1 MRAPSLQKFIQLC
14 VIRGFCVN
22 LQTILQPQKMK
33 VYKFGGAS
41 VKNADGVRNLES
53 ILRKHT
59 ANEQLVVVIS
69 AIGKTT
75 NLLEQILDAYYFDK
89 NKLAALTATLR
100 ENHYT
105 IVREL
110 KPDDD
115 SVIMK
120 KLNDIFEEL
129 DEILAGP
136 HTGNFD
142 YDYDRVVSLGE
153 ILSTTLISNY
163 LNHKGIANEWVDA
176 RMLIRTDHNYRE
188 GKVNWEESARLI
200 QGKVGGI
207 FSEGKANIVVS
218 QGFIGGT
225 EEMLPTTLGREG
237 SDYSA
242 AIFAYVLKAESV
254 TIWKDVPGLLN
265 ADPKFF
271 PEAVKLE
278 QISYEEAI
286 ELAYYGASVIHP
298 KTLKP
303 LQNKQIPLF
312 VKPFLHPEE
321 NGSRI
326 DGGRMKE
333 HIPCYIFKTNQVLI
347 SIYPKDFSFI
357 AVENL
362 DEIFAIISKN
372 KIKINLMQNSALSF
386 SICCDNK
393 VHKIEKLIEDLS
405 IKYKVKYNLNIELI
419 TIRHYTDS
427 IVSQM
432 IKDKEVLVEQR
443 SRATVQLV
451 TM

>member
-1 MRAPSLQKFIQLC
+1 
-14 VIRGFCVN
+14 
-22 LQTILQPQKMK
+22 MK

-41 VKNADGVRNLES
+41 VKNADGVRNLER
-53 ILRKHT
+53 ILKNYT
-59 ANEQLVVVIS
+59 GGEKLVVVIS

-75 NLLEQILDAYYFDK
+75 NLLEQVLDAFYYDK
-89 NKLAALTATLR
+89 SQMPDLVARLR

-110 KPDDD
+110 ELDDN
-115 SVIMK
+115 SLIMN
-120 KLNDIFEEL
+120 KLNGVFEEL
-129 DEILAGP
+129 DELLSGP
-136 HTGNFD
+136 HSGNFD
-142 YDYDRVVSLGE
+142 YDYDRIVSFGE
-153 ILSTTLISNY
+153 ILSTTLISSY
-163 LNHKGIANEWVDA
+163 LNTVGLRNEWADA
-176 RMLIRTDHNYRE
+176 RLLIRTDHNYRE
-188 GKVNWEESARLI
+188 GKVDWEVSARLI
-200 QGKVGGI
+200 QDKVGRALQGD
-207 FSEGKANIVVS
+207 NTHIVIT

-242 AIFAYVLKAESV
+242 AIFAYVLGAENV

-271 PEAVKLE
+271 PDAVKLE
-278 QISYEEAI
+278 HIPYEEAI

-303 LQNKQIPLF
+303 LQNKQIPLY
-312 VKPFLHPEE
+312 VKPFLNPEE
-321 NGSRI
+321 SGSRI
-326 DGGRMKE
+326 DAGKMTDYV
-333 HIPCYIFKTNQVLI
+333 PCYIFKTNQVLI

-362 DEIFAIISKN
+362 DEIFSIFSKN

-393 VHKIEKLIEDLS
+393 VHKIEKLIADLS
-405 IKYKVKYNLNIELI
+405 VKYKVKYNLNIELI
-419 TIRHYTDS
+419 TIRHYTDD
-427 IVSQM
+427 IVNKV
-432 IKDKEVLVEQR
+432 IKHKDVLVEQR

>member
-1 MRAPSLQKFIQLC
+1 
-14 VIRGFCVN
+14 
-22 LQTILQPQKMK
+22 MK

-41 VKNADGVRNLES
+41 VKNADGVRNLEK
-53 ILRKHT
+53 ILKSHNSQERM
-59 ANEQLVVVIS
+59 VVVIS

-75 NLLEQILDAYYFDK
+75 NLLEQVLDAYYYDK
-89 NKLAALTATLR
+89 SKLPDLTATLR

-110 KPDDD
+110 VLDD
-115 SVIMK
+115 SSLIMNR
-120 KLNDIFEEL
+120 LNEIFGLL
-129 DEILAGP
+129 DKVLSGP
-136 HTGNFD
+136 HSGNFD
-142 YDYDRVVSLGE
+142 FDYDRIVSFGE
-153 ILSTTLISNY
+153 ILSTTLISTY
-163 LNHKGIANEWVDA
+163 LNAVGVRNEWADA
-176 RMLIRTDHNYRE
+176 RLLIRTDHNYRE
-188 GKVNWEESARLI
+188 GKVDWDTSAKLI
-200 QGKVGGI
+200 QDKVGGI
-207 FSEGKANIVVS
+207 LQGDEVHIVIT
-218 QGFIGGT
+218 QGFIAGT

-242 AIFAYVLKAESV
+242 AIFAYVLGAESV

-271 PEAVKLE
+271 PDAVKLE
-278 QISYEEAI
+278 HIPYEEAI

-303 LQNKQIPLF
+303 LQNRQIPLY

-321 NGSRI
+321 SGSRI
-326 DGGRMKE
+326 DAEKMTE
-333 HIPCYIFKTNQVLI
+333 HVPCYIFKTNQVLI

-362 DEIFAIISKN
+362 DEIFSIISKN

-393 VHKIEKLIEDLS
+393 VHKIEKLITDLS
-405 IKYKVKYNLNIELI
+405 VKYKVKYNLNIELI
-419 TIRHYTDS
+419 TIRHYTDD
-427 IVSQM
+427 IVNKV
-432 IKDKEVLVEQR
+432 IKNKDVLVEQR

-451 TM
+451 TI

>member
-1 MRAPSLQKFIQLC
+1 
-14 VIRGFCVN
+14 
-22 LQTILQPQKMK
+22 MK

-41 VKNADGVRNLES
+41 VKNADGVRNLEK
-53 ILRKHT
+53 ILGSHNPQER
-59 ANEQLVVVIS
+59 LVVVIS

-75 NLLEQILDAYYFDK
+75 NLLEQVLDAYYYDK
-89 NKLAALTATLR
+89 ARLPELTATLR

-110 KPDDD
+110 SLGDD
-115 SVIMK
+115 SLIMNR
-120 KLNDIFEEL
+120 LNEIFALL
-129 DEILAGP
+129 DKVLAGP
-136 HTGNFD
+136 HSGNFD
-142 YDYDRVVSLGE
+142 YDYDRIVSFGE
-153 ILSTTLISNY
+153 ILSTTLISTY
-163 LNHKGIANEWVDA
+163 LNEVGVRNEWADA
-176 RMLIRTDHNYRE
+176 RLLIRTDHNYRE
-188 GKVNWEESARLI
+188 GKVDWEASARLI
-200 QGKVGGI
+200 QEKVGVILQGDD
-207 FSEGKANIVVS
+207 AHIVIT

-242 AIFAYVLKAESV
+242 AIFAYVLGAESV

-271 PEAVKLE
+271 PDAVKLE
-278 QISYEEAI
+278 HIPYEEAI

-303 LQNKQIPLF
+303 LQNKQIPLY

-321 NGSRI
+321 SGSRI
-326 DGGRMKE
+326 DAGKMTE
-333 HIPCYIFKTNQVLI
+333 HVPCYIFKTNQVLI

-362 DEIFAIISKN
+362 DEIFSIISKN

-393 VHKIEKLIEDLS
+393 VHKIEKLITDLS
-405 IKYKVKYNLNIELI
+405 VKYKVKYNLNIELI
-419 TIRHYTDS
+419 TIRHYTDD
-427 IVSQM
+427 IVNKV
-432 IKDKEVLVEQR
+432 IKNKDVLVEQR

>member
-1 MRAPSLQKFIQLC
+1 
-14 VIRGFCVN
+14 
-22 LQTILQPQKMK
+22 MK

-41 VKNADGVRNLES
+41 VKNADGVRNLEKIVKNHS
-53 ILRKHT
+53 SQG
-59 ANEQLVVVIS
+59 ELVVVIS

-75 NLLEQILDAYYFDK
+75 NLLEQVLDAYYYHPSE
-89 NKLAALTATLR
+89 LSALTATLR

-105 IVREL
+105 IAREL
-110 KPDDD
+110 GLGNNELVMSRLDK
-115 SVIMK
+115 
-120 KLNDIFEEL
+120 IFREL
-129 DEILAGP
+129 DEVLARP
-136 HTGNFD
+136 HSGNFD
-142 YDYDRVVSLGE
+142 YDYDHLVSFGE

-163 LNHKGIANEWVDA
+163 LNCQGVDNEWVDA
-176 RMLIRTDHNYRE
+176 RLLIRTDHNYRE
-188 GKVNWEESARLI
+188 GKVDWEESARLI
-200 QGKVGGI
+200 QEKVGGL
-207 FSEGKANIVVS
+207 FREKKTKIVVT

-242 AIFAYVLKAESV
+242 AIFAYVLNAESV

-271 PEAVKLE
+271 PEAVKLDR
-278 QISYEEAI
+278 ISYEEAI

-303 LQNKQIPLF
+303 LQNKQIPLY

-321 NGSRI
+321 SGSRI
-326 DGGRMKE
+326 DAGKMTTR
-333 HIPCYIFKTNQVLI
+333 IPCYIFKTNQVLI
-347 SIYPKDFSFI
+347 SIFPKDFSFI

-362 DEIFAIISKN
+362 DEIFSIISKN

-393 VHKIEKLIEDLS
+393 VHKIEKLIGELS
-405 IKYKVKYNLNIELI
+405 VKYKVKYNLDIELM
-419 TIRHYTDS
+419 TIRHYTDE
-427 IVSQM
+427 IVEQM
-432 IKDKEVLVEQR
+432 VKGKEVLVEQR

>member
-1 MRAPSLQKFIQLC
+1 
-14 VIRGFCVN
+14 
-22 LQTILQPQKMK
+22 MK

-41 VKNADGVRNLES
+41 VKNAEGVRNLER
-53 ILRKHT
+53 ILRSH
-59 ANEQLVVVIS
+59 NPQERLVVVIS

-75 NLLEQILDAYYFDK
+75 NLLEQVLDAYYYDK
-89 NKLAALTATLR
+89 SKLSSLTSTLR

-110 KPDDD
+110 ALGDDTA
-115 SVIMK
+115 IMGL
-120 KLNDIFEEL
+120 LNSIFANL
-129 DEILAGP
+129 DEVLAGP
-136 HTGNFD
+136 HSGNFD
-142 YDYDRVVSLGE
+142 YDYDRIVSYGE
-153 ILSTTLISNY
+153 ILSTTLISSY
-163 LNHKGIANEWVDA
+163 LNEVGVRNEWVDA
-176 RMLIRTDHNYRE
+176 RLLIRTDHNYRE
-188 GKVNWEESARLI
+188 GKVDWEISARLI
-200 QGKVGGI
+200 QDKVGSILAG
-207 FSEGKANIVVS
+207 EDTHIVIS

-242 AIFAYVLKAESV
+242 AIFAYVLDAESV

-271 PEAVKLE
+271 PDAVKLE

-321 NGSRI
+321 SGSRI
-326 DGGRMKE
+326 DARKMTE
-333 HIPCYIFKTNQVLI
+333 YIPCYIFKTNQVLI

-362 DEIFAIISKN
+362 DEIFSIISKN

-393 VHKIEKLIEDLS
+393 VHKVEKLITELS
-405 IKYKVKYNLNIELI
+405 VKYKVKYNLNIELI
-419 TIRHYTDS
+419 TIRHYTDD
-427 IVSQM
+427 IVNKVVS
-432 IKDKEVLVEQR
+432 DKEVLVEQR

>member
-1 MRAPSLQKFIQLC
+1 
-14 VIRGFCVN
+14 
-22 LQTILQPQKMK
+22 MK

-41 VKNADGVRNLES
+41 VKNADGVRNLEAIVKS
-53 ILRKHT
+53 HSSE
-59 ANEQLVVVIS
+59 EQLVVVIS

-75 NLLEQILDAYYFDK
+75 NLLEQVLDAYYYDK
-89 NKLAALTATLR
+89 TKLPALTATLR

-110 KPDDD
+110 AVDDGQ
-115 SVIMK
+115 VIMD
-120 KLNDIFEEL
+120 KLNHIFEDLE
-129 DEILAGP
+129 EVLAGP
-136 HTGNFD
+136 HSGNFD
-142 YDYDRVVSLGE
+142 YDYDRVVSFGE
-153 ILSTTLISNY
+153 ILSTTLISTY
-163 LNHKGIANEWVDA
+163 LNLKGVRNEWADA
-176 RMLIRTDHNYRE
+176 RLLIRTDHNYRE
-188 GKVNWEESARLI
+188 GKVDWEESARLI
-200 QGKVGGI
+200 QEKVEGV
-207 FSEGKANIVVS
+207 FSVGEVNVVVT

-242 AIFAYVLKAESV
+242 AIFAYVLGAESV

-271 PEAVKLE
+271 PDAVKLE
-278 QISYEEAI
+278 RISYEEAI

-303 LQNKQIPLF
+303 LQNKQIPLY

-321 NGSRI
+321 SGSRI
-326 DGGRMKE
+326 DAGKMTT

-347 SIYPKDFSFI
+347 SIFPKDFSFI

-362 DEIFAIISKN
+362 DEIFSIISNN

-393 VHKIEKLIEDLS
+393 VHKIEKLIKELS
-405 IKYKVKYNLNIELI
+405 VRYKVKYNLNIALT
-419 TIRHYTDS
+419 TIRHYTDD
-427 IVSQM
+427 IVEQM
-432 IKDKEVLVEQR
+432 VKGKEVLVEQR

>member
-1 MRAPSLQKFIQLC
+1 MSI
-14 VIRGFCVN
+14 VN
-22 LQTILQPQKMK
+22 LKSMK

-41 VKNADGVRNLES
+41 VKNAEGVRNLER
-53 ILRKHT
+53 ILRSH
-59 ANEQLVVVIS
+59 NPQERLVVVIS

-75 NLLEQILDAYYFDK
+75 NLLEQVLDAYYYDK
-89 NKLAALTATLR
+89 SKLTSLTATLR

-110 KPDDD
+110 ALGDNTA
-115 SVIMK
+115 ILGL
-120 KLNDIFEEL
+120 LNDVFNHL
-129 DEILAGP
+129 DEVLAGP
-136 HTGNFD
+136 HSGNFD
-142 YDYDRVVSLGE
+142 YDYDRIVSFGE
-153 ILSTTLISNY
+153 ILSTTLISSY
-163 LNHKGIANEWVDA
+163 LNEVGVRNEWADA
-176 RMLIRTDHNYRE
+176 RLLIRTDHNYRE
-188 GKVNWEESARLI
+188 GKVDWETSARLI
-200 QGKVGGI
+200 QDKVG
-207 FSEGKANIVVS
+207 NILTGEETHIVIT

-242 AIFAYVLKAESV
+242 AIFAYVLDAESV

-278 QISYEEAI
+278 QIPYEEAI

-303 LQNKQIPLF
+303 LQNKQIPLY

-321 NGSRI
+321 SGSRI
-326 DGGRMKE
+326 GAGKMTKR
-333 HIPCYIFKTNQVLI
+333 IPCYIFKTNQVLI

-362 DEIFAIISKN
+362 DEIFSIISKN

-393 VHKIEKLIEDLS
+393 VHKIEKLITDLS
-405 IKYKVKYNLNIELI
+405 VKYKVKYNLNIELI
-419 TIRHYTDS
+419 TIRHYTDD
-427 IVSQM
+427 IVNK
-432 IKDKEVLVEQR
+432 IVENKDVLVEQR

>member
-1 MRAPSLQKFIQLC
+1 
-14 VIRGFCVN
+14 
-22 LQTILQPQKMK
+22 MK

-41 VKNADGVRNLES
+41 VKNADGVRNLEK
-53 ILRKHT
+53 ILKSHNSQER
-59 ANEQLVVVIS
+59 LVVVIS

-75 NLLEQILDAYYFDK
+75 NLLEQVLDAYYYDK
-89 NKLAALTATLR
+89 SKLPDLTATLR

-110 KPDDD
+110 SLDD
-115 SVIMK
+115 SSLIMNR
-120 KLNDIFEEL
+120 LNEIFGLL
-129 DEILAGP
+129 DKVLSGP
-136 HTGNFD
+136 HSGNFD
-142 YDYDRVVSLGE
+142 FDYDRIVSFGE

-163 LNHKGIANEWVDA
+163 LNAVGVRNEWADA
-176 RMLIRTDHNYRE
+176 RLLIRTDHNYRE
-188 GKVNWEESARLI
+188 GKVDWDTSAKLI
-200 QGKVGGI
+200 QDKVGGI
-207 FSEGKANIVVS
+207 LQGDDVHIVIT
-218 QGFIGGT
+218 QGFIAGT

-242 AIFAYVLKAESV
+242 AIFAYVLGAESV

-271 PEAVKLE
+271 PDAVKLE
-278 QISYEEAI
+278 HIPYEEAI

-303 LQNKQIPLF
+303 LQNRQIPLY

-321 NGSRI
+321 SGSRI
-326 DGGRMKE
+326 DAEKMTE
-333 HIPCYIFKTNQVLI
+333 HVPCYIFKTNQVLI

-362 DEIFAIISKN
+362 DEIFSIISKN

-393 VHKIEKLIEDLS
+393 VHKIEKLITDLS
-405 IKYKVKYNLNIELI
+405 VKYKVKYNLNIELI
-419 TIRHYTDS
+419 TIRHYTDD
-427 IVSQM
+427 IVNKV
-432 IKDKEVLVEQR
+432 IKNKDVLVEQR

>member
-1 MRAPSLQKFIQLC
+1 
-14 VIRGFCVN
+14 
-22 LQTILQPQKMK
+22 MK

-41 VKNADGVRNLES
+41 VKNADGVRNLER
-53 ILRKHT
+53 ILKSHT
-59 ANEQLVVVIS
+59 DSEQLVVVIS

-75 NLLEQILDAYYFDK
+75 NLLEQVLDAYYYDK
-89 NKLAALTATLR
+89 SKLPALTATLR

-110 KPDDD
+110 AVEEEV
-115 SVIMK
+115 VIMTH
-120 KLNDIFEEL
+120 LNFIFKDL
-129 DEILAGP
+129 DDLLAGP
-136 HTGNFD
+136 HSGNFD
-142 YDYDRVVSLGE
+142 YDYDRVVSFGE
-153 ILSTTLISNY
+153 ILSTTLISTY
-163 LNHKGIANEWVDA
+163 LNLKGVHNEWADA
-176 RMLIRTDHNYRE
+176 RLLIRTDHNYRE
-188 GKVNWEESARLI
+188 GKVDWEESARLI
-200 QGKVGGI
+200 QEKVGGL
-207 FSEGKANIVVS
+207 FAEGKVNIVVT

-242 AIFAYVLKAESV
+242 AIFAYVLGAESV

-271 PEAVKLE
+271 PDAVKLE

-303 LQNKQIPLF
+303 LQNKQIPLY

-321 NGSRI
+321 SGSRI
-326 DGGRMKE
+326 DAGRMTK

-393 VHKIEKLIEDLS
+393 VHKIEKLIRELS
-405 IKYKVKYNLNIELI
+405 VKYKVKYNLNIELM
-419 TIRHYTDS
+419 TIRHYTDD
-427 IVSQM
+427 IVEQM
-432 IKDKEVLVEQR
+432 VKDKEVLVEQR

-451 TM
+451 TI

>member
-1 MRAPSLQKFIQLC
+1 
-14 VIRGFCVN
+14 
-22 LQTILQPQKMK
+22 MK

-41 VKNADGVRNLES
+41 VKNADGVRNLEKIVKS
-53 ILRKHT
+53 HSSEGK
-59 ANEQLVVVIS
+59 LVVVIS

-75 NLLEQILDAYYFDK
+75 NLLEQVLDAYYYDK
-89 NKLAALTATLR
+89 SKLPALLTNLR

-110 KPDDD
+110 PLDDNTA
-115 SVIMK
+115 IMER
-120 KLNDIFEEL
+120 LNEIFGDL
-129 DEILAGP
+129 DEVLAGP
-136 HTGNFD
+136 HSGNFD
-142 YDYDRVVSLGE
+142 YDYDRIVSFGE
-153 ILSTTLISNY
+153 ILSTTLISSY
-163 LNHKGIANEWVDA
+163 LNCHGVHNEWADA
-176 RMLIRTDHNYRE
+176 RLLIRTDHNYRE
-188 GKVNWEESARLI
+188 GKVDWEASASLI
-200 QGKVGGI
+200 QNKIGELLSADNV
-207 FSEGKANIVVS
+207 NVVIT

-242 AIFAYVLKAESV
+242 AIFAYVMNAESV

-271 PEAVKLE
+271 PDAVKLE
-278 QISYEEAI
+278 HIPYGEAI

-303 LQNKQIPLF
+303 LQNKQIPLY

-321 NGSRI
+321 SGSRI
-326 DGGRMKE
+326 DARKMTE
-333 HIPCYIFKTNQVLI
+333 YIPCYIFKTNQVLI

-362 DEIFAIISKN
+362 DEIFSIISKN

-393 VHKIEKLIEDLS
+393 VHKIEKLITDLS
-405 IKYKVKYNLNIELI
+405 VKYKVKYNLNIELI
-419 TIRHYTDS
+419 TIRHYTDE
-427 IVSQM
+427 IVNK
-432 IKDKEVLVEQR
+432 IVAGKEVLVEQR

>member
-1 MRAPSLQKFIQLC
+1 
-14 VIRGFCVN
+14 
-22 LQTILQPQKMK
+22 MK

-41 VKNADGVRNLES
+41 VKNADGVRNLEK
-53 ILRKHT
+53 ILRNHT
-59 ANEQLVVVIS
+59 SGEQLVVVIS

-75 NLLEQILDAYYFDK
+75 NLLEQVLDAFYYEKSQLPD
-89 NKLAALTATLR
+89 LTARLR

-110 KPDDD
+110 NLEDNSPLMD
-115 SVIMK
+115 
-120 KLNDIFEEL
+120 KLNGIFEEL
-129 DEILAGP
+129 DELLAGP
-136 HTGNFD
+136 HSGNFD
-142 YDYDRVVSLGE
+142 YDYDRVVSFGE
-153 ILSTTLISNY
+153 ILSTTLISTY
-163 LNHKGIANEWVDA
+163 LNLVGVHNEWADA
-176 RMLIRTDHNYRE
+176 RLLIRTDHNYRE
-188 GKVNWEESARLI
+188 GKVDWEESARLI
-200 QGKVGGI
+200 QGKVGKILSDGT
-207 FSEGKANIVVS
+207 ANIVIS

-242 AIFAYVLKAESV
+242 AIFAYVLGAESV

-271 PEAVKLE
+271 PDAVKLE

-303 LQNKQIPLF
+303 LQNKQIPLY
-312 VKPFLHPEE
+312 VKPFMHPEE
-321 NGSRI
+321 SGSRI
-326 DGGRMKE
+326 DAGKMKH

-393 VHKIEKLIEDLS
+393 VHKIEKLIKDLS
-405 IKYKVKYNLNIELI
+405 VKYKVKYNLNIELI
-419 TIRHYTDS
+419 TIRHYTED
-427 IVSQM
+427 IVSK
-432 IKDKEVLVEQR
+432 IITGKEVLVEQR
-443 SRATVQLV
+443 SRATVQMV

>member
-1 MRAPSLQKFIQLC
+1 
-14 VIRGFCVN
+14 
-22 LQTILQPQKMK
+22 MK

-41 VKNADGVRNLES
+41 VKNADGVRNLER
-53 ILRKHT
+53 ILKNYT
-59 ANEQLVVVIS
+59 GGEKLVVVIS

-75 NLLEQILDAYYFDK
+75 NLLEQVLDAFYYDK
-89 NKLAALTATLR
+89 SQMPDLVARLR

-110 KPDDD
+110 ELDDN
-115 SVIMK
+115 SLIMN
-120 KLNDIFEEL
+120 KLNGIFEEL
-129 DEILAGP
+129 DVLLSGP
-136 HTGNFD
+136 HSGNFD
-142 YDYDRVVSLGE
+142 YDYDRVVSFGE
-153 ILSTTLISNY
+153 ILSTTLISTY
-163 LNHKGIANEWVDA
+163 LNLKGIKNEWADA
-176 RMLIRTDHNYRE
+176 RLLIRTDHNYRE
-188 GKVNWEESARLI
+188 GKVDWDESARLI
-200 QGKVGGI
+200 QEKVGKI
-207 FSEGKANIVVS
+207 LSENIADIVIS

-242 AIFAYVLKAESV
+242 AIFAYVLNAESV

-271 PEAVKLE
+271 PDAVKLD

-303 LQNKQIPLF
+303 LQNKQIPLY
-312 VKPFLHPEE
+312 VKPFMHPEE
-321 NGSRI
+321 SGSRI
-326 DGGRMKE
+326 DAGKMKK
-333 HIPCYIFKTNQVLI
+333 HVPCYIFKTNQVLI

-362 DEIFAIISKN
+362 DEIFAVISKN

-393 VHKIEKLIEDLS
+393 VHKIERLIKNLS
-405 IKYKVKYNLNIELI
+405 VKYRVKYNLNIELI
-419 TIRHYTDS
+419 TIRHYTDD
-427 IVSQM
+427 IVSEVVAK
-432 IKDKEVLVEQR
+432 KDVLVEQR

>member
-1 MRAPSLQKFIQLC
+1 
-14 VIRGFCVN
+14 
-22 LQTILQPQKMK
+22 MK

-41 VKNADGVRNLES
+41 VKNADGVRNLEK
-53 ILRKHT
+53 ILRSHKPQ
-59 ANEQLVVVIS
+59 ERLVVVIS

-75 NLLEQILDAYYFDK
+75 NLLEQVLDAYYYDK
-89 NKLAALTATLR
+89 SKLPELTATLR

-110 KPDDD
+110 ALGDD
-115 SVIMK
+115 SLIMNR
-120 KLNDIFEEL
+120 LNEILALL
-129 DEILAGP
+129 DKVLAGP
-136 HTGNFD
+136 HSGNFD
-142 YDYDRVVSLGE
+142 YDYDRIVSFGE
-153 ILSTTLISNY
+153 ILSTTLISSY
-163 LNHKGIANEWVDA
+163 LNTVGLCNEWADA
-176 RMLIRTDHNYRE
+176 RLLIRTDHNYRE
-188 GKVNWEESARLI
+188 GKVDWEGSARLI
-200 QGKVGGI
+200 QDKVGRALQGD
-207 FSEGKANIVVS
+207 NTHIVIT

-242 AIFAYVLKAESV
+242 AIFAYVLGAENV

-271 PEAVKLE
+271 PDAVKLE
-278 QISYEEAI
+278 HIPYEEAI

-303 LQNKQIPLF
+303 LQNKQIPLY

-321 NGSRI
+321 SGSRI
-326 DGGRMKE
+326 DAGKMTDYV
-333 HIPCYIFKTNQVLI
+333 PCYIFKTNQVLI

-362 DEIFAIISKN
+362 DEIFSIFSKN

-393 VHKIEKLIEDLS
+393 VHKIEKLIADS
-405 IKYKVKYNLNIELI
+405 SVKYKGKYNLNIELI
-419 TIRHYTDS
+419 TIRHYTDD
-427 IVSQM
+427 IVNKV
-432 IKDKEVLVEQR
+432 IKHKDVLVEQR

>member
-1 MRAPSLQKFIQLC
+1 
-14 VIRGFCVN
+14 
-22 LQTILQPQKMK
+22 MK

-41 VKNADGVRNLES
+41 VKNADGVRNLEK
-53 ILRKHT
+53 ILRSH
-59 ANEQLVVVIS
+59 NSQERLVVVIS

-75 NLLEQILDAYYFDK
+75 NLLEQVLDAYYYDK
-89 NKLAALTATLR
+89 SKLPELTATLR

-110 KPDDD
+110 ELGDN
-115 SVIMK
+115 SLIMNR
-120 KLNDIFEEL
+120 LNEIFALL
-129 DEILAGP
+129 DKVLAGP
-136 HTGNFD
+136 HSGNFD
-142 YDYDRVVSLGE
+142 YDYDRVVSFGE
-153 ILSTTLISNY
+153 ILSTTLISTY
-163 LNHKGIANEWVDA
+163 LNEVGVRNEWADA
-176 RMLIRTDHNYRE
+176 RLLIRTDHNYRE
-188 GKVNWEESARLI
+188 GKVDWEVSARLI
-200 QGKVGGI
+200 QEKVGKILQGD
-207 FSEGKANIVVS
+207 ETHIVIT

-242 AIFAYVLKAESV
+242 AIFAYVLGAESV

-271 PEAVKLE
+271 PDAVKLE
-278 QISYEEAI
+278 QIPYEEAI

-321 NGSRI
+321 SGSRI
-326 DGGRMKE
+326 DAGKMTERV
-333 HIPCYIFKTNQVLI
+333 PCYIFKTNQVLI

-362 DEIFAIISKN
+362 DEIFSIISKN

-393 VHKIEKLIEDLS
+393 VHKIEKLITDLS
-405 IKYKVKYNLNIELI
+405 VKYKVKYNLNIELI
-419 TIRHYTDS
+419 TIRHYTDD
-427 IVSQM
+427 IVNKV
-432 IKDKEVLVEQR
+432 IKNKDVLVEQR

-451 TM
+451 TI

>member
-1 MRAPSLQKFIQLC
+1 
-14 VIRGFCVN
+14 
-22 LQTILQPQKMK
+22 MK

-41 VKNADGVRNLES
+41 VKNADGVRNLEK
-53 ILRKHT
+53 ILRNH
-59 ANEQLVVVIS
+59 NSQERLVVVIS

-75 NLLEQILDAYYFDK
+75 NLLEQVLDAYYYDK
-89 NKLAALTATLR
+89 SKLPELTATLR

-110 KPDDD
+110 AMGDD
-115 SVIMK
+115 SLIMNR
-120 KLNDIFEEL
+120 LNEIFALL
-129 DEILAGP
+129 DKVLAGP
-136 HTGNFD
+136 HSGNFD
-142 YDYDRVVSLGE
+142 YDYDRIVSFGE

-163 LNHKGIANEWVDA
+163 LNAVGVRNEWADA
-176 RMLIRTDHNYRE
+176 RLLIRTDHNYRE
-188 GKVNWEESARLI
+188 GKVDWENSARLI
-200 QGKVGGI
+200 QEKVGKILQGDDTH
-207 FSEGKANIVVS
+207 VVIT

-242 AIFAYVLKAESV
+242 AIFAFVLEAESV

-271 PEAVKLE
+271 PDAVKLE
-278 QISYEEAI
+278 QIPYEEAI

-321 NGSRI
+321 SGSRI
-326 DGGRMKE
+326 DAGKMTE
-333 HIPCYIFKTNQVLI
+333 HVPCYIFKTNQVLI

-362 DEIFAIISKN
+362 DEIFSIISKN

-393 VHKIEKLIEDLS
+393 VHKIEKLITDLS
-405 IKYKVKYNLNIELI
+405 VKYKVKYNLNIELI
-419 TIRHYTDS
+419 TIRHYTDD
-427 IVSQM
+427 IVNKV
-432 IKDKEVLVEQR
+432 IKDKDVLVEQR

>member
-1 MRAPSLQKFIQLC
+1 
-14 VIRGFCVN
+14 
-22 LQTILQPQKMK
+22 MK

-41 VKNADGVRNLES
+41 VKNADGVRNLER
-53 ILRKHT
+53 ILKNYT
-59 ANEQLVVVIS
+59 GGEKLVVVIS

-75 NLLEQILDAYYFDK
+75 NLLEQVLDAFYYDK
-89 NKLAALTATLR
+89 SQMPDLVARLR

-110 KPDDD
+110 ELDDN
-115 SVIMK
+115 SLIMN
-120 KLNDIFEEL
+120 KLNGIFEEL
-129 DEILAGP
+129 DELLSGP
-136 HTGNFD
+136 HSGNFD
-142 YDYDRVVSLGE
+142 YDYDRVVSFGE
-153 ILSTTLISNY
+153 ILSTTLISTY
-163 LNHKGIANEWVDA
+163 LNQKGIKNEWADA
-176 RMLIRTDHNYRE
+176 RLLIRTDHNYRE
-188 GKVNWEESARLI
+188 GKVDWDESARLI
-200 QGKVGGI
+200 QEKVGKI
-207 FSEGKANIVVS
+207 LSENIADIVIS

-242 AIFAYVLKAESV
+242 AIFAYVLNAESV

-271 PEAVKLE
+271 PDAVKLD

-303 LQNKQIPLF
+303 LQNKQIPLY
-312 VKPFLHPEE
+312 VKPFMHPEE
-321 NGSRI
+321 SGSRI
-326 DGGRMKE
+326 DAGKMKK
-333 HIPCYIFKTNQVLI
+333 HVPCYIFKTNQVLI

-362 DEIFAIISKN
+362 DEIFAVISKN

-393 VHKIEKLIEDLS
+393 VHKIERLIKDLS
-405 IKYKVKYNLNIELI
+405 VKYRVKYNLNIELI
-419 TIRHYTDS
+419 TIRHYTDD
-427 IVSQM
+427 IVSKVVAK
-432 IKDKEVLVEQR
+432 KDVLVEQR

>member
-1 MRAPSLQKFIQLC
+1 
-14 VIRGFCVN
+14 
-22 LQTILQPQKMK
+22 MK

-41 VKNADGVRNLES
+41 VKNADGVRNLER
-53 ILRKHT
+53 ILKSHT
-59 ANEQLVVVIS
+59 DSEQLVVVIS

-75 NLLEQILDAYYFDK
+75 NLLEQVLDAYYYDK
-89 NKLAALTATLR
+89 SKLPALTATLR

-110 KPDDD
+110 AVEEEV
-115 SVIMK
+115 VIMTH
-120 KLNDIFEEL
+120 LNFIFKDL
-129 DEILAGP
+129 DDLLAGP
-136 HTGNFD
+136 HSGNFD
-142 YDYDRVVSLGE
+142 YDYDRVVSFGE
-153 ILSTTLISNY
+153 ILSTTLISTY
-163 LNHKGIANEWVDA
+163 LNLKGVHNEWADA
-176 RMLIRTDHNYRE
+176 RLLIRTDHNYRE
-188 GKVNWEESARLI
+188 GKVDWEESARLI
-200 QGKVGGI
+200 QDKVGGL
-207 FSEGKANIVVS
+207 FADGKMNIIVT

-242 AIFAYVLKAESV
+242 AIFAYVLGAESV

-271 PEAVKLE
+271 PDAVKLE

-303 LQNKQIPLF
+303 LQNKQIPLY

-321 NGSRI
+321 SGSRI
-326 DGGRMKE
+326 DAGRMTK

-393 VHKIEKLIEDLS
+393 VHKIEKLIRELS
-405 IKYKVKYNLNIELI
+405 VKYKVKYNLNIELI
-419 TIRHYTDS
+419 TIRHYTDD
-427 IVSQM
+427 IVEQM
-432 IKDKEVLVEQR
+432 VKGKEVLVEQR

-451 TM
+451 TI

>member
-1 MRAPSLQKFIQLC
+1 
-14 VIRGFCVN
+14 
-22 LQTILQPQKMK
+22 MK

-41 VKNADGVRNLES
+41 VKNADGVRNLEK
-53 ILRKHT
+53 ILRSH
-59 ANEQLVVVIS
+59 NSQERLVVVIS

-75 NLLEQILDAYYFDK
+75 NLLEQVLDAYYYDK
-89 NKLAALTATLR
+89 SKLPELTATLR

-110 KPDDD
+110 ALGDN
-115 SVIMK
+115 SLIMNR
-120 KLNDIFEEL
+120 LNEIFALL
-129 DEILAGP
+129 DKVLAGP
-136 HTGNFD
+136 HSGNFD
-142 YDYDRVVSLGE
+142 YDYDRVVSFGE
-153 ILSTTLISNY
+153 ILSTTLISTY
-163 LNHKGIANEWVDA
+163 LNEVGVRNEWADA
-176 RMLIRTDHNYRE
+176 RLLIRTDHNYRE
-188 GKVNWEESARLI
+188 GKVDWEVSARLI
-200 QGKVGGI
+200 QEKVGKILQGD
-207 FSEGKANIVVS
+207 ETHIVIT

-242 AIFAYVLKAESV
+242 AIFAYVLGAESV

-271 PEAVKLE
+271 PDAVKLE
-278 QISYEEAI
+278 QIPYEEAI

-321 NGSRI
+321 SGSRI
-326 DGGRMKE
+326 DAGKMTERV
-333 HIPCYIFKTNQVLI
+333 PCYIFKTNQVLI

-362 DEIFAIISKN
+362 DEIFSIISKN

-393 VHKIEKLIEDLS
+393 VHKIEKLITDLS
-405 IKYKVKYNLNIELI
+405 VKYKVKYNLNIELI
-419 TIRHYTDS
+419 TIRHYTDD
-427 IVSQM
+427 IVNKV
-432 IKDKEVLVEQR
+432 IKNKDVLVEQR

>member
-1 MRAPSLQKFIQLC
+1 
-14 VIRGFCVN
+14 
-22 LQTILQPQKMK
+22 MK

-41 VKNADGVRNLES
+41 VKNADGVRNLER
-53 ILRKHT
+53 ILKSHT
-59 ANEQLVVVIS
+59 DSEQLVVVIS

-75 NLLEQILDAYYFDK
+75 NLLEQVLDAYYYDK
-89 NKLAALTATLR
+89 SKLPALTATLR

-110 KPDDD
+110 AVEEEV
-115 SVIMK
+115 VIMTH
-120 KLNDIFEEL
+120 LNFIFKDL
-129 DEILAGP
+129 DDLLAGP
-136 HTGNFD
+136 HSGNFD
-142 YDYDRVVSLGE
+142 YDYDRVVSFGE
-153 ILSTTLISNY
+153 ILSTTLISTY
-163 LNHKGIANEWVDA
+163 LNLKGVHNEWADA
-176 RMLIRTDHNYRE
+176 RLLIRTDHNYRE
-188 GKVNWEESARLI
+188 GKVDWEESARLI
-200 QGKVGGI
+200 QEKVGGL
-207 FSEGKANIVVS
+207 FAEGKVNIVVT

-242 AIFAYVLKAESV
+242 AIFAYVLGAESV

-271 PEAVKLE
+271 PDAVKLE

-303 LQNKQIPLF
+303 LQNKQIPLY

-321 NGSRI
+321 SGSRI
-326 DGGRMKE
+326 DASRMTS

-362 DEIFAIISKN
+362 DEIFAIISEN

-393 VHKIEKLIEDLS
+393 VHKIEKLIRELS
-405 IKYKVKYNLNIELI
+405 VKYKVKYNLNIELI
-419 TIRHYTDS
+419 TIRHYTDD
-427 IVSQM
+427 IVEQM
-432 IKDKEVLVEQR
+432 VKGKEVLVEQR

-451 TM
+451 TI

>member
-1 MRAPSLQKFIQLC
+1 
-14 VIRGFCVN
+14 
-22 LQTILQPQKMK
+22 MK

-41 VKNADGVRNLES
+41 VKNADGVRNLEK
-53 ILRKHT
+53 ILRNHT
-59 ANEQLVVVIS
+59 SGEQLVVVIS

-75 NLLEQILDAYYFDK
+75 NLLEQVLDAFYYDK
-89 NKLAALTATLR
+89 SQLQDLTARLR

-110 KPDDD
+110 NLEDNSPLMD
-115 SVIMK
+115 
-120 KLNDIFEEL
+120 KLNDIFAEL
-129 DEILAGP
+129 DELLAGP
-136 HTGNFD
+136 HSGNFD
-142 YDYDRVVSLGE
+142 YDYDRVVSFGE
-153 ILSTTLISNY
+153 ILSTTLISTY
-163 LNHKGIANEWVDA
+163 LNMVGVQNEWADA
-176 RMLIRTDHNYRE
+176 RLLIRTDHNYRE
-188 GKVNWEESARLI
+188 GKVDWEESARLI
-200 QGKVGGI
+200 QGKVGKI
-207 FSEGKANIVVS
+207 LSDGKANIVIS

-242 AIFAYVLKAESV
+242 AIFAYVLGAESV

-271 PEAVKLE
+271 PDAVKLE

-303 LQNKQIPLF
+303 LQNKQIPLY
-312 VKPFLHPEE
+312 VKPFMHPEE
-321 NGSRI
+321 SGSRI
-326 DGGRMKE
+326 DADKMKH

-347 SIYPKDFSFI
+347 SIFPKDFSFI

-393 VHKIEKLIEDLS
+393 VHKIEKLIKDLS
-405 IKYKVKYNLNIELI
+405 VKYKVKYNLNIELI
-419 TIRHYTDS
+419 TIRHYTDD
-427 IVSQM
+427 IVSK
-432 IKDKEVLVEQR
+432 IITGKEVLVEQR

-451 TM
+451 TI

>member
-1 MRAPSLQKFIQLC
+1 
-14 VIRGFCVN
+14 
-22 LQTILQPQKMK
+22 MK

-41 VKNADGVRNLES
+41 VKNADGVRNLEK
-53 ILRKHT
+53 ILRSH
-59 ANEQLVVVIS
+59 NSQERLVVVIS

-75 NLLEQILDAYYFDK
+75 NLLEQVLDAYYYDK
-89 NKLAALTATLR
+89 SKLPELTATLR

-110 KPDDD
+110 VLGDN
-115 SVIMK
+115 SLIMNR
-120 KLNDIFEEL
+120 LNEIFALL
-129 DEILAGP
+129 DKVLAGP
-136 HTGNFD
+136 HSGNFD
-142 YDYDRVVSLGE
+142 YDYDRVVSFGE
-153 ILSTTLISNY
+153 ILSTTLISTY
-163 LNHKGIANEWVDA
+163 LNEVGVRNEWADA
-176 RMLIRTDHNYRE
+176 RLLIRTDHNYRE
-188 GKVNWEESARLI
+188 GKVDWEVSARLI
-200 QGKVGGI
+200 QEKVGKILQGD
-207 FSEGKANIVVS
+207 ETHIVIT

-242 AIFAYVLKAESV
+242 AIFAYVLGAESV

-271 PEAVKLE
+271 PDAVKLE
-278 QISYEEAI
+278 QIPYEEAI

-312 VKPFLHPEE
+312 IKPFLHPEE
-321 NGSRI
+321 SGSRI
-326 DGGRMKE
+326 DAGKMTERV
-333 HIPCYIFKTNQVLI
+333 PCYIFKTNQVLI

-362 DEIFAIISKN
+362 DEIFSIISKN

-393 VHKIEKLIEDLS
+393 VHKIEKLITDLS
-405 IKYKVKYNLNIELI
+405 VKYKVKYNLNIELI
-419 TIRHYTDS
+419 TIRHYTDD
-427 IVSQM
+427 IVNKV
-432 IKDKEVLVEQR
+432 IKNKDVLVEQR

>member
-1 MRAPSLQKFIQLC
+1 
-14 VIRGFCVN
+14 
-22 LQTILQPQKMK
+22 MK

-41 VKNADGVRNLES
+41 VKNADGVRNLEK
-53 ILRKHT
+53 ILKNHT
-59 ANEQLVVVIS
+59 EGEQLVVVIS

-75 NLLEQILDAYYFDK
+75 NLLEQVLDAFYYDK
-89 NKLAALTATLR
+89 SQMPDLVARLQ

-110 KPDDD
+110 NLEDN
-115 SVIMK
+115 SLIMNR
-120 KLNDIFEEL
+120 LSEIFKEL
-129 DEILAGP
+129 DELLAGP
-136 HTGNFD
+136 HSGNFD
-142 YDYDRVVSLGE
+142 YDYDRVVSFGE
-153 ILSTTLISNY
+153 ILSTTLISTY
-163 LNHKGIANEWVDA
+163 LNLKGIRNEWADA
-176 RMLIRTDHNYRE
+176 RLLIRTDHNYRE
-188 GKVNWEESARLI
+188 GKVDWEESAQLI
-200 QGKVGGI
+200 QEKVGKI
-207 FSEGKANIVVS
+207 LSEGKTNIVIS

-242 AIFAYVLKAESV
+242 AIFAYVLGADSV

-278 QISYEEAI
+278 RISYEEAI

-303 LQNKQIPLF
+303 LQNKQIPLY
-312 VKPFLHPEE
+312 VKPFMHPEE
-321 NGSRI
+321 SGSRI
-326 DGGRMKE
+326 DASKMKQ
-333 HIPCYIFKTNQVLI
+333 HVPCYIFKTNQVLI

-362 DEIFAIISKN
+362 DEIFAVILKN

-393 VHKIEKLIEDLS
+393 VHKIEKLIKDLS
-405 IKYKVKYNLNIELI
+405 VKYKVKYNLNIELI
-419 TIRHYTDS
+419 TIRHYTDN
-427 IVSQM
+427 IVSK
-432 IKDKEVLVEQR
+432 IVAGKEVLVEQR

-451 TM
+451 TA

>member
-1 MRAPSLQKFIQLC
+1 
-14 VIRGFCVN
+14 
-22 LQTILQPQKMK
+22 MK

-41 VKNADGVRNLES
+41 VKNADGVRNLEK
-53 ILRKHT
+53 ILRNH
-59 ANEQLVVVIS
+59 NSQERLVVVIS

-75 NLLEQILDAYYFDK
+75 NLLEQVLDAYYYDK
-89 NKLAALTATLR
+89 SKLLELTATLR

-110 KPDDD
+110 AMGDD
-115 SVIMK
+115 SLIMNR
-120 KLNDIFEEL
+120 LNEIFALL
-129 DEILAGP
+129 DKVLAGP
-136 HTGNFD
+136 HSGNFD
-142 YDYDRVVSLGE
+142 YDYDRIVSFGE

-163 LNHKGIANEWVDA
+163 LNAVGVRNEWADA
-176 RMLIRTDHNYRE
+176 RLLIRTDHNYRE
-188 GKVNWEESARLI
+188 GKVDWENSARLI
-200 QGKVGGI
+200 QEKVGKILQGDDTH
-207 FSEGKANIVVS
+207 VVIT

-242 AIFAYVLKAESV
+242 AIFAFVLEAESV

-271 PEAVKLE
+271 PDAVKLE
-278 QISYEEAI
+278 QIPYEEAI

-321 NGSRI
+321 SGSRI
-326 DGGRMKE
+326 DAGKMTE
-333 HIPCYIFKTNQVLI
+333 HVPCYIFKTNQVLI

-362 DEIFAIISKN
+362 DEIFSIISKN

-393 VHKIEKLIEDLS
+393 VHKIEKLITDLS
-405 IKYKVKYNLNIELI
+405 VKYKVKYNLNIELI
-419 TIRHYTDS
+419 TIRHYTDD
-427 IVSQM
+427 IVNKV
-432 IKDKEVLVEQR
+432 IKDKDVLVEQR